1 MLYLTHLYIHARPAG
16 IARDAM
22 LSIVV
27 SILPR
32 MEGAEAHTTHDGM
45 KEHEEHGMFS
55 FRENITPLVVDQP
68 LWAYH

>member
-1 MLYLTHLYIHARPAG
+1 
-16 IARDAM
+16 M